1 MSRPK
6 QKSARSVAIE
16 VLRRFEPKRDYAAQI
31 LDSLL
36 DRTTERQRATDLVFG
51 TIRNRTAIDAVITV
65 FSSRPTQRIP
75 ADLLNIIRVAAY
87 ELIYRPQTPD
97 YSIVNEA
104 VENAKA
110 LTSPKQA
117 GFVNAVLRNITRQIA
132 SRQIP
137 LDGADGKAT
146 LGQTPST
153 GCEFK
158 TAFMPDPKA
167 DPSGYLSAAFSLPK
181 WLIIDWIAEFGVEQ
195 TRQICF
201 ASNRRPGI
209 YIRPNTLRTTTRELA
224 DKLQQ
229 ADIDAEIV
237 PPEVAQASS
246 ISEPMAGPPG
256 GASSMIRL
264 KSSSAVTGLAGFADG
279 LFSVQDLTASHAARM
294 LAPQPDSRILDL
306 CAAPG
311 TKTTQLAEITGG
323 SAQIVATD
331 INAERLRMV
340 EQNIARL
347 GIGNVE
353 IVPYDALET
362 RAAEIGRFDA
372 VLLDVPC
379 SNTGVLAR
387 RIEVRYRLNP
397 AVIDELAKT
406 QEGLLRRAVSMVK
419 PRGRICYSTCSIQSA
434 ENSGLVKS
442 FLRQNDNLELE
453 SESLILPSTQ
463 ITARDSA
470 GTDRLSTFDRDGGY
484 VAVLVQR

>member
-1 MSRPK
+1 
-6 QKSARSVAIE
+6 
-16 VLRRFEPKRDYAAQI
+16 
-31 LDSLL
+31 
-36 DRTTERQRATDLVFG
+36 
-51 TIRNRTAIDAVITV
+51 
-65 FSSRPTQRIP
+65 
-75 ADLLNIIRVAAY
+75 VAAY

-353 IVPYDALET
+353 P
-362 RAAEIGRFDA
+362 
-372 VLLDVPC
+372 
-379 SNTGVLAR
+379 
-387 RIEVRYRLNP
+387 
-397 AVIDELAKT
+397 K
-406 QEGLLRRAVSMVK
+406 
-419 PRGRICYSTCSIQSA
+419 
-434 ENSGLVKS
+434 
-442 FLRQNDNLELE
+442 
-453 SESLILPSTQ
+453 
-463 ITARDSA
+463 SA
-470 GTDRLSTFDRDGGY
+470 GSTRSCWTCPARTPACWPGESRYATG
-484 VAVLVQR
+484 